1 MAWMPEKFFSWVGS
15 IRTRIVLVFLAL
27 LVAGGLATTSIG
39 SWMVSS
45 TILEQAQRKVS
56 HDMATAWMI
65 YNNRL
70 LELKHAVSQAGDSI
84 RVNGCPPEAVKKQT
98 KDLLERLKVQF
109 RMDFLTLTDCRGD
122 VLVRSSSGGMEGGNA
137 AGLAVVEKALQG
149 ETVFSTE
156 IFSKETLAAESA
168 GLAERALIGFIPTPN
183 ARPRKDGFIDSGM
196 VLVAA
201 SPVYDGHGKV
211 AGALYGGVLLNR
223 NYEIVDKLKAL
234 VYGGEK
240 FKGQDTGTG
249 TIFIQDVRIATNV
262 TMPNGKRAVGTRLS
276 AEVARKVLDHGG
288 HWQGEAFVVKDW
300 YLTSYDPI
308 HDLSGRVI
316 GILYVGVLKAPYV
329 AVRDRVI
336 FTFFII
342 ASLCLVLVILG
353 SHFLTSGIIRPLG
366 KLASATERIAGGDL
380 DVEVL
385 YESPDEIGRLSTSF
399 NKMTVSLRD
408 MQEQWEARLQDR
420 LVQSEKL
427 ASLGKM
433 AAGVAHEMNS
443 PLTGIMTFSHLLRR
457 RSQDRPEEKE
467 WLDTIVSETERCARI
482 VRQLLDFAREIR
494 PDMTPAKINDLVGE
508 TLDLVRYQSIF
519 HDIEVALELDNA
531 LGFSLM
537 DSNQIKQAMLNIIL
551 NAVDAMEGRGK
562 LAISTKLRGAEGM
575 KGEGE
580 KGAGDLIELRI
591 SDTGCG
597 IHPEDVCRIFD
608 PFFTTKDVGQGTGL
622 GLAVTYG
629 IIKHHGG
636 DIQVESTLGEGT
648 TFMIT
653 IPILHPESKDVEPA
667 QG

>member
-1 MAWMPEKFFSWVGS
+1 MTWMPEKLFSWVGS
-15 IRTRIVLVFLAL
+15 IRTRIILVFLAL
-27 LVAGGLATTSIG
+27 LVGGGLATTSIG

-56 HDMATAWMI
+56 YDMATAWMI

-70 LELKHAVSQAGDSI
+70 MELKNAVSLAGDSI
-84 RVNGCPPEAVKKQT
+84 RLKSCPPEALEQQT
-98 KDLLERLKVQF
+98 QELLGKLKVQF
-109 RMDFLTLTDCRGD
+109 SMDFLTLTDCRGE
-122 VLVRSSSGGMEGGNA
+122 VLLRSSDDGMQGGNVA
-137 AGLAVVEKALQG
+137 SLAVVEKALQG
-149 ETVFSTE
+149 ETVSSTE
-156 IFSKETLAAESA
+156 IFSRETLAAESA
-168 GLAERALIGFIPTPN
+168 GLAGEAFIGFIPTPN

-211 AGALYGGVLLNR
+211 GGVLYGGVLLNG
-223 NYEIVDKLKAL
+223 NHKIVDRLKAL
-234 VYGGEK
+234 VYGGET
-240 FKGQDTGTG
+240 FKGQDTGTC
-249 TIFIQDVRIATNV
+249 TIFAQDVRIATNV
-262 TMPNGKRAVGTRLS
+262 TMPDGKRAVGTRLS
-276 AEVARKVLDHGG
+276 AEVARTVLDEKGR
-288 HWQGEAFVVKDW
+288 WRGEAFVVKDR
-300 YLTSYDPI
+300 YLAAYDPI
-308 HDLSGRVI
+308 RDLSGRVI
-316 GILYVGVLKAPYV
+316 GILYVGILKAPYV

-342 ASLCLVLVILG
+342 ALLCLVLVILG
-353 SHFLTSGIIRPLG
+353 SHLLTSGIIRPLG
-366 KLASATERIAGGDL
+366 KLAGATERIAGGDL

-385 YESPDEIGRLSTSF
+385 VESPDEIGRLSTSF
-399 NKMTVSLRD
+399 NRMAVSLRD
-408 MQEQWEARLQDR
+408 MQKQWEARLQDQ

-427 ASLGKM
+427 ASLGKV

-457 RSQDRPEEKE
+457 RCEDRPEEKE
-467 WLDTIVSETERCARI
+467 WLDTIVGESERCARI

-494 PDMTPAKINDLVGE
+494 PDMTPVRINDLVGE
-508 TLDLVRYQSIF
+508 TLDLVKYQSMF
-519 HDIEVALELDNA
+519 HDIEVALELDKS
-531 LGFSLM
+531 LGYSLM

-551 NAVDAMEGRGK
+551 NAVDAMEGHGRLG
-562 LAISTKLRGAEGM
+562 ISTKLRGAEGM
-575 KGEGE
+575 QGEGE

-597 IHPEDVCRIFD
+597 IHPEDVGRIFD

-636 DIQVESTLGEGT
+636 DIRVESTLGEGT

-653 IPILHPESKDVEPA
+653 IPILHPVPKEA
-667 QG
+667 QPG